1 MVTRQDLVDNGYEDV
16 LLIEGDYTLSALV
29 GISSDRRAVYDYNLL
44 VESFMEGNNWS
55 EEEAVEWIENNVI
68 CVHFEEGNE
77 PIYITENFV
86 NYNFKDSKE
95 LIW

>member
-1 MVTRQDLVDNGYEDV
+1 MK
-16 LLIEGDYTLSALV
+16 
-29 GISSDRRAVYDYNLL
+29 
-44 VESFMEGNNWS
+44 GNNWS

-68 CVHFEEGNE
+68 CVHFKEGNE